1 MELSRTTA
9 KISVV
14 TLAEYILYKLGEM
27 SHLKLQK
34 LIYMIEGY
42 HLAYFN
48 GESLIDEEFQAWTH
62 GPVCRK
68 VFDILKDKSILYGDV
83 RYVQNEG
90 EPLPSDILTQTLSSE
105 QMELV
110 DEVLSLYKDESGMT
124 LESMTHKQYP
134 WINARKGLPY
144 HAKCENVISKEEMR
158 QYFSTLFEA

>member
-1 MELSRTTA
+1 MEITHNIGR
-9 KISVV
+9 IDVI

-42 HLAYFN
+42 HLAYFG
-48 GESLIDEEFQAWTH
+48 GESLIDEDFQAWTH

-83 RYVQNEG
+83 RFIRREG
-90 EPLPSDILTQTLSSE
+90 VELPDAILNRLLSSE
-105 QMELV
+105 QLELI
-110 DEVLSLYKDESGMT
+110 DEVLNLYKGESGVS
-124 LESMTHKQYP
+124 LESITHKQSP

-144 HAKCENVISKEEMR
+144 YAKCENVISKVEMR
-158 QYFSTLFEA
+158 EYFNSLLEQ